1 MERRS
6 AADLRR
12 IPQVRRGEFRKT
24 QTQGP
29 KASRS
34 CFRTRSN
41 KHDDSRQHLPDVHH
55 QGPRQGAGQRPQNR
69 GQRARTVAH
78 CCASKCVEDTRAE
91 AGCLYYGWTVKE
103 DGSKL
108 FCRETY
114 VDGAAAGHHLS
125 CVAKSGALGEA
136 LEKGYIALDNIDLM
150 GTESDIA
157 DAKKVPEFEGF
168 GLGSWTVWDSFQNFK
183 QTSAE
188 EASTADFFTIQPTFT
203 IKDLKKA
210 EPFMK
215 KCVDL
220 TKSEAGCMYYGWTI
234 QGDKL
239 FCREAYVDAAAVQ
252 AHLDNIV
259 PSVGEMLDSG
269 AASLDKIEFHGPKE
283 GWPTFKKSADAL
295 GAIYWDR
302 YASFSKYKM

>member
-1 MERRS
+1 MFTSCCKPNR
-6 AADLRR
+6 ADIVEEGKEEAMSHSNIFPTFTIKDLA
-12 IPQVRRGEFRKT
+12 
-24 QTQGP
+24 
-29 KASRS
+29 KA
-34 CFRTRSN
+34 
-41 KHDDSRQHLPDVHH
+41 KPLLD
-55 QGPRQGAGQRPQNR
+55 
-69 GQRARTVAH
+69 
-78 CCASKCVEDTRAE
+78 KCVEDTKAE
-91 AGCLYYGWTVKE
+91 AGCLYYGWTIKE

-168 GLGSWTVWDSFQNFK
+168 GLGSWKVWDSFQNFK

-203 IKDLKKA
+203 IKDLAKA

-220 TKSEAGCMYYGWTI
+220 TRTEAGCMYYGWTI

-252 AHLDNIV
+252 AHLENIV

-283 GWPTFKKSADAL
+283 GWPTFKKTAD
-295 GAIYWDR
+295 GFGGIYWDR
-302 YASFSKYKM
+302 YASFSKFKM

>member
-1 MERRS
+1 MFTSCCKPNR
-6 AADLRR
+6 ADIVEEGKEETMSHSNIFPTFTIKDLA
-12 IPQVRRGEFRKT
+12 
-24 QTQGP
+24 
-29 KASRS
+29 KA
-34 CFRTRSN
+34 
-41 KHDDSRQHLPDVHH
+41 KPLLD
-55 QGPRQGAGQRPQNR
+55 
-69 GQRARTVAH
+69 
-78 CCASKCVEDTRAE
+78 KCVEDTRAE
-91 AGCLYYGWTVKE
+91 AGCLYYGWTIKE

-114 VDGAAAGHHLS
+114 VDGAAAGEHLS

-168 GLGSWTVWDSFQNFK
+168 GLGSWKVWDSFQNFK
-183 QTSAE
+183 QTSSE
-188 EASTADFFTIQPTFT
+188 EASTANFYTIQPTFT
-203 IKDLKKA
+203 IKDLAKA

-220 TKSEAGCMYYGWTI
+220 TKTESGCMYYGWTI
-234 QGDKL
+234 KDDKL

-252 AHLDNIV
+252 AHLENIV
-259 PSVGEMLDSG
+259 PAVGEMLDSG
-269 AASLDKIEFHGPKE
+269 AASLDEINFMGPKA
-283 GWPTFKKSADAL
+283 GWGTFKKSADAL

-302 YASFSKYKM
+302 YASFSKFKM

>member
-1 MERRS
+1 
-6 AADLRR
+6 
-12 IPQVRRGEFRKT
+12 
-24 QTQGP
+24 
-29 KASRS
+29 
-34 CFRTRSN
+34 
-41 KHDDSRQHLPDVHH
+41 
-55 QGPRQGAGQRPQNR
+55 
-69 GQRARTVAH
+69 
-78 CCASKCVEDTRAE
+78 
-91 AGCLYYGWTVKE
+91 
-103 DGSKL
+103 
-108 FCRETY
+108 
-114 VDGAAAGHHLS
+114 
-125 CVAKSGALGEA
+125 
-136 LEKGYIALDNIDLM
+136 M

-220 TKSEAGCMYYGWTI
+220 TKNEEGCMYYGWTI

-295 GAIYWDR
+295 GAVYWDR
-302 YASFSKYKM
+302 YASFSKFKM

>member
-1 MERRS
+1 MH
-6 AADLRR
+6 
-12 IPQVRRGEFRKT
+12 I
-24 QTQGP
+24 
-29 KASRS
+29 AS
-34 CFRTRSN
+34 
-41 KHDDSRQHLPDVHH
+41 Q
-55 QGPRQGAGQRPQNR
+55 
-69 GQRARTVAH
+69 
-78 CCASKCVEDTRAE
+78 CCARSRAVAGRAQPPTQAKPLLDKCVEDTRAE
-91 AGCLYYGWTVKE
+91 AGCLYYGWTIKE

-203 IKDLKKA
+203 IKDLAKA

-220 TKSEAGCMYYGWTI
+220 TKNEKGCMYYGWTI
-234 QGDKL
+234 QGL
-239 FCREAYVDAAAVQ
+239 
-252 AHLDNIV
+252 
-259 PSVGEMLDSG
+259 
-269 AASLDKIEFHGPKE
+269 SLIH
-283 GWPTFKKSADAL
+283 
-295 GAIYWDR
+295 I
-302 YASFSKYKM
+302 

>member
-1 MERRS
+1 MGHLTCV
-6 AADLRR
+6 DLT
-12 IPQVRRGEFRKT
+12 K
-24 QTQGP
+24 
-29 KASRS
+29 S
-34 CFRTRSN
+34 
-41 KHDDSRQHLPDVHH
+41 
-55 QGPRQGAGQRPQNR
+55 
-69 GQRARTVAH
+69 
-78 CCASKCVEDTRAE
+78 E
-91 AGCLYYGWTVKE
+91 AGCMYYGWT
-103 DGSKL
+103 
-108 FCRETY
+108 
-114 VDGAAAGHHLS
+114 
-125 CVAKSGALGEA
+125 
-136 LEKGYIALDNIDLM
+136 IQDNIDLM

-215 KCVDL
+215 KCVYL
-220 TKSEAGCMYYGWTI
+220 TQNEAGCMYYGWTI

-269 AASLDKIEFHGPKE
+269 AASLDKIEFHGPKA

-302 YASFSKYKM
+302 YASFSKFKM